1 MTFLQ
6 KTLVAAVAS
15 AALWS
20 AAPCEAVAPSMWA
33 TRYRAPTYNWNANYA
48 HVQYGQ
54 PVAVP
59 LPPTV
64 RLQTNWGWG
73 VGSSRISRVD
83 HQFGRNYPGPGP
95 HGGPFYPQPQ
105 WPSDTTQ
112 FGAYYVRGPW

>member
-1 MTFLQ
+1 MRSYRKILIAGAA
-6 KTLVAAVAS
+6 LAAVWCAS
-15 AALWS
+15 S
-20 AAPCEAVAPSMWA
+20 CEAVMPSMWA

-54 PVAVP
+54 PVAVA

-64 RLQTNWGWG
+64 RTQTNWGWG
-73 VGSSRISRVD
+73 VGSSRITRVD
-83 HQFGRNYPGPGP
+83 HQFGRNYGGPGP
-95 HGGPFYPQPQ
+95 FGGASQPQPM